1 MTDTILQFAVT
12 IAVVIVANYF
22 LLKSFRADR
31 EVVEAPILAKED
43 AQVRNFLERDYI
55 VKIKK
60 KYTHPKIGEEYRY
73 Q

>member
-12 IAVVIVANYF
+12 VAVVLVANYF

-31 EVVEAPILAKED
+31 EVVEVTVLTKEE
-43 AQVRNFLERDYI
+43 AQVRSFLERDYS